1 MVGPDS
7 ATVNGLYQPTDE
19 IHNDEAL
26 YVKEEDSGT
35 CIRYAKDKRWT
46 VSDLYH
52 KDANINGG
60 FLKCAEKHLPDP
72 TNDIQLSLGSTP
84 LPIKADSPDP
94 DANYGATRYLGLWLD
109 DQLRFDHHIN
119 IKIAIAEKRLQAL
132 QCT

>member
-7 ATVNGLYQPTDE
+7 ATVNGLYLPTDE
-19 IHNDEAL
+19 IHNNEAL
-26 YVKEEDSGT
+26 YVKEEDPGI

-72 TNDIQLSLGSTP
+72 TLAKVWKVDG
-84 LPIKADSPDP
+84 KAQASVVVIHETSKQVRLFCLI
-94 DANYGATRYLGLWLD
+94 YYLGVD
-109 DQLRFDHHIN
+109 ATN
-119 IKIAIAEKRLQAL
+119 RLVMRIFR
-132 QCT
+132 